1 MKRTIF
7 LILAVFLTVF
17 ALTGC
22 RSGAG
27 ASGDTMEATVPELAD
42 SEVLALMLAQGYD
55 IYNPRFSVMYNG
67 RLIYGPMRAIEEKI
81 AQSETAGDPEGC
93 PEDLGEDI
101 SADIPDADNV
111 PVSGNEDGFVPE
123 DGNQD
128 IVAYAEEYGLWDPSE
143 DAESA
148 MRPEP
153 EETGEE
159 EPVAGVPDSASGAW
173 TDIPAAEE
181 GLPAEEDDPVPVG
194 TVDEVLSSPDETT
207 PTSGDGIPEE
217 EVLIAETSRP
227 VAMPDVPPFTSRAPE
242 TVTVLPEGLVEE
254 AREDVPP
261 APGIPAGETV
271 RETQGGINWN
281 IALGSI
287 ALAVLVVL
295 IFCRK
300 RSH

>member
-27 ASGDTMEATVPELAD
+27 VSGDTMEATVPELTD

-55 IYNPRFSVMYNG
+55 IYNPRFAVMYNG

-81 AQSETAGDPEGC
+81 AQSETAEDPEEC
-93 PEDLGEDI
+93 PEDIGEDI

-111 PVSGNEDGFVPE
+111 PVPENEDGFATE
-123 DGNQD
+123 DENQD

-148 MRPEP
+148 MQPEP

-159 EPVAGVPDSASGAW
+159 EPAVGVPDSASGAW
-173 TDIPAAEE
+173 TDIPAAGESF
-181 GLPAEEDDPVPVG
+181 PAEEDDPVPVG
-194 TVDEVLSSPDETT
+194 TVDEVFSSPDETT

-227 VAMPDVPPFTSRAPE
+227 IAMPDVPPFTFRAPE
-242 TVTVLPEGLVEE
+242 TVPVLPEGHVGE
-254 AREDVPP
+254 AGEDVPP

-281 IALGSI
+281 IALGSV
-287 ALAVLVVL
+287 ALAVLAVL

-300 RSH
+300 RRH